1 MKPERGSEQLA
12 EPVWKHERGG
22 GGGDGGNEMM
32 GAGTERRGARVR
44 QTREKL
50 ER

>member
-1 MKPERGSEQLA
+1 MKPERGGEQHA

-22 GGGDGGNEMM
+22 GDETT

-44 QTREKL
+44 KTREKL